1 MATLQVF
8 DLDYAVRPQ
17 HHAGVKGK
25 RLRPIVP
32 IARSANDEY
41 CADEVI
47 ELASANDRC
56 WHFSAVP
63 TAPRN
68 VGYQG

>member
-1 MATLQVF
+1 
-8 DLDYAVRPQ
+8 
-17 HHAGVKGK
+17 VKGK
-25 RLRPIVP
+25 RLRPIFHIV
-32 IARSANDEY
+32 RSANDEY

-63 TAPRN
+63 TVPRN

>member
-1 MATLQVF
+1 VEQGGEVLGREA
-8 DLDYAVRPQ
+8 
-17 HHAGVKGK
+17 
-25 RLRPIVP
+25 RLITEKDGPTFRNV
-32 IARSANDEY
+32 RSANDEY

>member
-1 MATLQVF
+1 LSGSRASSRSDGGIF
-8 DLDYAVRPQ
+8 GQ
-17 HHAGVKGK
+17 HS
-25 RLRPIVP
+25 ITS
-32 IARSANDEY
+32 RSANDEY

-63 TAPRN
+63 TEPRN